1 MDGGDSVGGWRW
13 SWRET
18 HLAELEMLR
27 LESLLDGVVF
37 PGSTR
42 RGSRGGGRGRG
53 SRRQAVQHLSNVEL
67 LHFPPLTDATDER
80 AGLSELP

>member
-1 MDGGDSVGGWRW
+1 MEG
-13 SWRET
+13 RET

-42 RGSRGGGRGRG
+42 RGSRGGGRRGGRG

-80 AGLSELP
+80 AGSSELP